1 MMQGDIV
8 HGFRLLR
15 KYPSGD
21 FNGTLYAFEHV
32 GCGAQV
38 FWFSTDAKEAV
49 GMIGVRTPVM
59 DNTGVAHVLEHMIG
73 YETRGFRLLDA
84 DADFNAFT
92 TTMLTAYHFKCRS
105 PKKLCA
111 GLGFWLDQMYHPQAL
126 DDPRLFAMEG
136 WRYDAAPDGRLFY
149 NGVVY
154 NEMRA
159 AAMPYG
165 EPNIAKCLMPGAQAC
180 YNPGGEAEAIVRLRH
195 EDVVAFHRAY
205 YYPSNTAVCLYGD
218 VDIEATLRF
227 LDAAYFATAERKNPP
242 PFEAPFARPAQTIHR
257 QVQYEALS
265 PEEGGDG
272 SRFWTLWMLGENDL
286 HPNRQELAFLNA
298 LLFGAASHIQARLK
312 RAGFSPAFAP
322 ALKRFGRQQALVLV
336 EASIGQTPEAAVRY
350 EQAFRSAMDALRG
363 HHFQQAELVRALR
376 AMKDKKKKAPAAADD
391 MTICQTVL
399 EDFANGRD
407 IAADFHQATD
417 EQVLRM
423 HLADGSLDRFIQA
436 CLVET
441 MPALLLTV
449 TPSYELRQ
457 QHLAAEKEALARK
470 QAQMTAEEL
479 EAIRVQGASL
489 LEPAQ
494 PTLFSA
500 DPAMQETPRAP
511 EEDDEP
517 LLTVKTIGG
526 ATLLHAAVADDELSG
541 RCYFDMSFDASH
553 LPTRAFGD
561 LFFWNEAL
569 SHLPTVGTKGA
580 SFPQRFASV
589 VQAYTPSSYAFRT
602 RPDGS
607 VQPVFTF
614 HFTCAIAEVK
624 KALGLIREMLTATSL
639 TDDHEVESRF
649 FQAFWNCS
657 KVWNPDRPERD
668 FVIQQVA
675 EDITP
680 YGAARRQL
688 LSAAASQL
696 SRNRLASARKIRP
709 RLAATA
715 QQLFCRDHAVVFFA
729 AAENDVPAVREQ
741 SAKFLWQLPKAAP
754 ARHTFHVQMQ
764 ARREGYGSDR
774 PLQYIAAGGRLPYH
788 GSLNV
793 LASLLLTDYLL
804 PRIRQAGGAYEVEIF
819 PNNAGSLAFYS
830 GRDPHLAE
838 TLDTFAQ
845 AADFVRTLDVS
856 KEHLAAAIAGVLPP
870 EEAPGGLAASLDALA
885 DWNQSRTKETYR
897 NMVREARDTTIDEL
911 RAYAPA
917 IEDLAQH
924 GSLCVAGN
932 EDVLRANTDRFQS
945 LQMES

>member
-1 MMQGDIV
+1 MTQGDVI
-8 HGFRLLR
+8 HGFRLMR

-21 FNGTLYAFEHV
+21 FKGTLYAFEHEKS
-32 GCGAQV
+32 GAQV
-38 FWFSTDAKEAV
+38 FWFSTKDAEAM
-49 GMIGVRTPVM
+49 GMIGVRTPVA
-59 DNTGVAHVLEHMIG
+59 DDTGVAHVLEHMIG
-73 YETRGFRLLDA
+73 YETRGFRLS

-111 GLGFWLDQMYHPQAL
+111 SLGFWLDQMYHPQAL
-126 DDPRLFAMEG
+126 GDPRLFAMEG

-159 AAMPYG
+159 AAMSYG
-165 EPNIAKCLMPGAQAC
+165 DPNIAKCLMPGAQAC

-227 LDAAYFATAERKNPP
+227 LDAAYFAKAERKNPP
-242 PFEAPFARPAQTIHR
+242 PFDAPFARPAHTLHH
-257 QVQYEALS
+257 QVRCESLS
-265 PEEGGDG
+265 PDADADG
-272 SRFWTLWMLGENDL
+272 SRFWMLWMLGEREL
-286 HPNRQELAFLNA
+286 HPNRLEIAFLEK
-298 LLFGAASHIQARLK
+298 LLFGSATRMHGRME
-312 RAGFSPAFAP
+312 RAGFSPFFFSE
-322 ALKRFGRQQALVLV
+322 LKKVGRQEMLLLIEGSSRRHV
-336 EASIGQTPEAAVRY
+336 PEKSARY
-350 EQAFRSAMDALRG
+350 ERVFRSAMKTLRG
-363 HHFQQAELVRALR
+363 HHFQQEEIVRALR
-376 AMKDKKKKAPAAADD
+376 VMKEKKENNRAAADA

-399 EDFANGRD
+399 EDFANGRN

-423 HLADGSLDRFIQA
+423 HLADGSLDRFIQT
-436 CLVET
+436 CLVAT
-441 MPALLLTV
+441 PPALLLTV

-457 QHLAAEKEALARK
+457 QHLAEEKEALARK

-479 EAIRVQGASL
+479 EAIRTQGASL

-517 LLTVKTIGG
+517 LLTVETIGG
-526 ATLLHAAVADDELSG
+526 ATLLHAAIADDELSG

-614 HFTCAIAEVK
+614 HFTCAVAEVK

-639 TDDHEVESRF
+639 ADDHEVESRF

-657 KVWNPDRPERD
+657 KVWNPDRPESD

-675 EDITP
+675 DEITP
-680 YGAARRQL
+680 YGAARHQL

-696 SRNRLASARKIRP
+696 SRNRLASARKLRP
-709 RLAATA
+709 RLAAAA
-715 QQLFCRDHAVVFFA
+715 QELFCRDRAVVFFA
-729 AAENDVPAVREQ
+729 VAENDVPVVREQ
-741 SAKFLWQLPKAAP
+741 CAKFLWQLPKAAP

-870 EEAPGGLAASLDALA
+870 EEAPGGLESSLDALA

-917 IEDLAQH
+917 IEDLAQN

-932 EDVLRANTDRFQS
+932 EDVLRANADRFQS
-945 LQMES
+945 LQMEP